1 MKHSLFISLVFSVFC
16 LVGCGPREVEY
27 STHESA
33 NGSYQ
38 IDIPSRWGTPRKV
51 SDLMQIVNGDDGPLV
66 NITRVSYSSLSDYLN
81 SGEVTFSQGTKR
93 KYDYTVKERTE
104 NLVAYKVTTPT
115 TMMFSACTI
124 YGFKKLRSGNYVVN
138 VMQVNGDLNYYK
150 QIVEHMIDSLHD
162 CE

>member
-1 MKHSLFISLVFSVFC
+1 MRHYTFIALLFSFFALI
-16 LVGCGPREVEY
+16 GCGPREVAY

-33 NGSYQ
+33 NGTYR
-38 IDIPSRWGTPRKV
+38 IDIPTRWGTPRMV
-51 SDLMQIVNGDDGPLV
+51 SDLMQIVNGEDGPLV
-66 NITRVSYSSLSDYLN
+66 NITKVSYSSLSDYLN
-81 SGEVTFSQGTKR
+81 SGEVSFSQGTKR
-93 KYDYTVKERTE
+93 RYDYTIKERTD

-124 YGFKKLRSGNYVVN
+124 YGFKKLKSGNYVVN

-150 QIVEHMIDSLHD
+150 QIVEHMIDSLQD

>member
-1 MKHSLFISLVFSVFC
+1 
-16 LVGCGPREVEY
+16 
-27 STHESA
+27 
-33 NGSYQ
+33 
-38 IDIPSRWGTPRKV
+38 
-51 SDLMQIVNGDDGPLV
+51 MQIVNGDDGPLV